1 MTDNEQRVLDY
12 LLSQGYEDFTIMYEE
27 AQRSLGIS
35 ISEIVT
41 ILERFSSPL
50 MDLISFTDFELSPDP
65 HGYVSLNVN
74 RIRAYMS

>member
-12 LLSQGYEDFTIMYEE
+12 LLSQGYEDFTIIYEE

-74 RIRAYMS
+74 RIRAYLS